1 MHTQLLY
8 LDDSYL
14 KEFDAT
20 VLEVDEVEHGVIL
33 DRTVFYPGG
42 GGQPPDTGVL
52 LGREEYKVVGMKRN
66 NALHIIEG
74 PLPKIGEKVHGVI
87 DWKRRYRIMRTH
99 TSVHVLSG
107 VAYQKFGVIITGNQ
121 LYEARARVDLSF
133 ENMSRELAQRI
144 VDESNRVI
152 ESNLPVRW
160 FSITKDEFQRKPEL
174 MRVDP
179 HLYEKYDNIRV
190 VEIVNFDI
198 QADGGTHVK
207 SLSEIGRI
215 ILEKYESKG
224 RKNKRIY
231 IALEEREKI

>member
-1 MHTQLLY
+1 MTTQLLY

-14 KEFDAT
+14 REFDAT
-20 VLEVDEVEHGVIL
+20 VIEVNQEEHGVIL
-33 DRTVFYPGG
+33 DRTAFYPGG
-42 GGQPPDTGVL
+42 GGQPYDTGIL
-52 LGREEYKVVGMKRN
+52 IGEREYKVVEMKRD

-74 PLPKIGEKVHGVI
+74 SLPEIGEKVHGII
-87 DWKRRYRIMRTH
+87 DWERRYRIMRTH

-107 VAYQKFGVIITGNQ
+107 VAYQKFGVVITGNQ

-144 VDESNRVI
+144 VEESNKVI

-160 FSITKDEFQRKPEL
+160 YYITKEEFKKRPEL
-174 MRVDP
+174 MRVNP
-179 HLYEKYDNIRV
+179 RLYEKYDRIRV

-198 QADGGTHVK
+198 QADGGTHVRN
-207 SLSEIGRI
+207 LGEIGKI
-215 ILEKYESKG
+215 IMEKYESKG

-231 IALEEREKI
+231 IALRK

>member
-20 VLEVDEVEHGVIL
+20 VVEVDEVEHGVIL
-33 DRTVFYPGG
+33 DRTAFYLGG
-42 GGQPPDTGVL
+42 GGQPHDTGNL
-52 LGREEYKVVGMKRN
+52 IGKKEYRVIGMKRD
-66 NALHIIEG
+66 NALHIIDG
-74 PLPKIGEKVHGVI
+74 PLPEIGEKVHGII
-87 DWKRRYRIMRTH
+87 DWERRYKIMRTH

-107 VAYQKFGVIITGNQ
+107 VAYQKFGVKITGNQ

-144 VDESNRVI
+144 VEESNKVI
-152 ESNLPVRW
+152 ASNLSVRW
-160 FSITKDEFQRKPEL
+160 YYITKDEFQRRPEL
-174 MRVDP
+174 MRVNP
-179 HLYEKYDNIRV
+179 RLYEKYDKIRV

-198 QADGGTHVK
+198 QADGGTHVR
-207 SLSEIGRI
+207 SLGEIGKI

-231 IALEEREKI
+231 IALEEQEKI